1 MVEGANGS
9 VEGSSSSFDT
19 HNSGSEI
26 YSKHAPC
33 IAEIQR
39 GIASSNQINMKA
51 KKDNLLLLLDFV
63 TVHDYLFQ
71 LRLLAH
77 CLQPLG
83 SFALYYLAAAVSDFH
98 IPPSR
103 MSEHKIQSLGGGSTF
118 TIVMDPVPKFL
129 HHLVQKWAP
138 TATIISFK
146 VCPAANCANGI
157 LVGDRSEYPYLES
170 SGFANQ
176 ISTSIGDWESAKYA
190 QDRGGACN
198 REERELGTDGWER
211 YRYREFNHTEMYRIT
226 STKDKG
232 GKSHGRSCER
242 ERS

>member
-1 MVEGANGS
+1 MELTIV
-9 VEGSSSSFDT
+9 DPQ
-19 HNSGSEI
+19 
-26 YSKHAPC
+26 YAP
-33 IAEIQR
+33 
-39 GIASSNQINMKA
+39 NMLPLLRQYKQA

-83 SFALYYLAAAVSDFH
+83 SAALYYLAAAVSDFH

-103 MSEHKIQSLGGGSTF
+103 MSEHKIQSMGGGNAL

-146 VCPAANCANGI
+146 VI
-157 LVGDRSEYPYLES
+157 LLHSE
-170 SGFANQ
+170 
-176 ISTSIGDWESAKYA
+176 I
-190 QDRGGACN
+190 
-198 REERELGTDGWER
+198 
-211 YRYREFNHTEMYRIT
+211 
-226 STKDKG
+226 
-232 GKSHGRSCER
+232 
-242 ERS
+242 